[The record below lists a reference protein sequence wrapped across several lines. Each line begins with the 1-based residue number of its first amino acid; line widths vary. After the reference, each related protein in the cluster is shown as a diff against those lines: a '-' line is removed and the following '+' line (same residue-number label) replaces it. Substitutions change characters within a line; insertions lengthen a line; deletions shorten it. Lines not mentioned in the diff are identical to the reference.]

1 LSGNEQSILR
11 HDESMTAGISWIKS
25 PPSGV
30 RRLLMFSFSALCH
43 WVAFIYVLGF
53 YKNDGQVLLQLQVL
67 VIASF
72 ICAGAALLF
81 RSRTVLVYAHGFRM
95 FLIILPVAILGGKNL
110 VAELLFVVP
119 FMVEITDRFH
129 WIVGIVVSA
138 ANILTFL
145 FLDLHSL
152 IPGDP
157 GMAIP
162 QATILVVVL
171 VPISVMSGILS
182 RGSDVLEEKKKRIN
196 DLLRAVEHLTSANKA
211 FQDYAEM
218 IKSISTEQ
226 ERNRITR
233 ELHDLTGYALTNIIM
248 LMNAGRV
255 FLRENPEKL
264 EDVLDNTK
272 KQADSALTETRRI
285 LYQLRA
291 MRTPGPT
298 GLHAIYQL
306 VRAFSEATNV
316 HVNVNYGNLPMTCG
330 EEVDGVIY
338 SIIQEGLT
346 NALTHGKAQKITVS
360 LMQTETEIIV
370 SVGDN
375 GAGAG
380 EISEGIGLKGIR
392 ERLSLLGGSLNAHN
406 LWYGFELVAR
416 IPMDRRLLYKEAEDG
431 PHKDTDR

>member
-1 LSGNEQSILR
+1 
-11 HDESMTAGISWIKS
+11 MTAGISLIKS
-25 PPSGV
+25 PPSRV

-43 WVAFIYVLGF
+43 WVAFIYVLGY
-53 YKNDGQVLLQLQVL
+53 YKNDGQMLVQLQVL

-95 FLIILPVAILGGKNL
+95 FLIILTVAILGGKNL
-110 VAELLFVVP
+110 VAELLFIVP

-138 ANILTFL
+138 VNIFTYL

-157 GMAIP
+157 AMAIP

-171 VPISVMSGILS
+171 VPISVMSIILS
-182 RGSDVLEEKKKRIN
+182 RGSDLLEEEKKRIN

-264 EDVLDNTK
+264 DDVLDNTK

-338 SIIQEGLT
+338 SIIQESLT

-360 LMQTETEIIV
+360 LMQTEREIIV

-392 ERLSLLGGSLNAHN
+392 ERLSFLGGSLNAHN
-406 LWYGFELVAR
+406 LRYGFELVAR
-416 IPMDRRLLYKEAEDG
+416 IPVDHRLLYKEAADG